1 MSTQPIIVIEGLRKQ
16 FGPNQVLRGIDL
28 SVKAGQV
35 VCIIGPSGSG
45 KSTLLRCINLLERPS
60 QGRILLEGQDVTTL
74 PQGSF
79 HARVGMVFQQ
89 FNLFENMTALQNCT
103 AGQRKVLG
111 RNAEEARQKAMHFLE
126 QVGMLPYREAR
137 PAQLSGGQKQRVAI
151 ARALCMDP
159 QVLLFDEPT
168 SALDPEMVDEVLG
181 VMQQVKKQGL
191 TMLIVTHEMA
201 FARDA
206 ADRVIFMDEG
216 QIVEEGPPRQLF
228 SQPTQERTAAFLRRS
243 MRNL

>member
-1 MSTQPIIVIEGLRKQ
+1 
-16 FGPNQVLRGIDL
+16 L
-28 SVKAGQV
+28 SALENCILGQV
-35 VCIIGPSGSG
+35 
-45 KSTLLRCINLLERPS
+45 
-60 QGRILLEGQDVTTL
+60 
-74 PQGSF
+74 
-79 HARVGMVFQQ
+79 
-89 FNLFENMTALQNCT
+89 
-103 AGQRKVLG
+103 KVLK
-111 RNAEEARQKAMHFLE
+111 RSRAQSEETAMKYLE